1 MERATGQARRGR
13 GRIARVPFLTG
24 NDRCGRRR
32 AGTHLLGNAEV
43 GLKLTSFASAPSEPQ
58 NTRMRVARSAR
69 RVHIAACVRA
79 RVAVR
84 PVGVNGSKFHSCER
98 RRGVAPGADDENP
111 HHPGPSH
118 LRAPCVSDPSRV
130 DAPTQRL
137 TRHDRGCSQRPS
149 GASPDASLRPPSR
162 VPRARPPSP
171 KIRRSAPPPY
181 LIPLPPARPFQ
192 GKKIRVKCNED
203 DTIGDLKKLVAA
215 QTGTR
220 PEKLRIQKWYNIYKD
235 HITLE
240 DYEIHDGMGLELY
253 YN

>member
-1 MERATGQARRGR
+1 MVSR
-13 GRIARVPFLTG
+13 P
-24 NDRCGRRR
+24 
-32 AGTHLLGNAEV
+32 
-43 GLKLTSFASAPSEPQ
+43 APTTKTP
-58 NTRMRVARSAR
+58 TT
-69 RVHIAACVRA
+69 
-79 RVAVR
+79 
-84 PVGVNGSKFHSCER
+84 
-98 RRGVAPGADDENP
+98 
-111 HHPGPSH
+111 PGPPH

-171 KIRRSAPPPY
+171 KIRRSAAPPY

-215 QTGTR
+215 QSGTR
-220 PEKLRIQKWYNIYKD
+220 PEKIRIQKWYTIFKD